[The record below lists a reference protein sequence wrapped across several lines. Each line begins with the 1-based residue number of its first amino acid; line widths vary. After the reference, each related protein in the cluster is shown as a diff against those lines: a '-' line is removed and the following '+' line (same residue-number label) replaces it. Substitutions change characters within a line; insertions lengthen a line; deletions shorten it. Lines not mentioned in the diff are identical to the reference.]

1 MAGLMDNKKL
11 FPFMRRGRA
20 SDCNNTMQAG
30 LYHLDA
36 SSLNSPFV
44 GANGEL
50 IVTDHYG
57 DSSWVIQI
65 AMRSRG
71 TALYFR
77 STGGKS
83 FDDVPWQKLQGT
95 VVQ

>member
-1 MAGLMDNKKL
+1 MDNKKL
-11 FPFMRRGRA
+11 FPFMIRGRS

-36 SSLNSPFV
+36 SSLNSPIV

-50 IVTDHYG
+50 IVTNHYG
-57 DSSWVIQI
+57 DSAWVIQI

-77 STGGKS
+77 STGGSS